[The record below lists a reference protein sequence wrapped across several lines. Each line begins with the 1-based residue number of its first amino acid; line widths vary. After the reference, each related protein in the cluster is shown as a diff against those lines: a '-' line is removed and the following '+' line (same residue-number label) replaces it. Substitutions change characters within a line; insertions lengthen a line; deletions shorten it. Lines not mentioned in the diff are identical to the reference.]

1 MDFLERFSGL
11 ASGPA
16 SQPAAKLLSFTDL
29 SPRIQHHLAQ
39 VYTTLTIALLLSA
52 AGVWVSAATGFGQG
66 LGMIGFMVCVPW
78 MVSTPPTPENLGKRR
93 KLFAGAALS
102 QGLLVAPLVRVAL
115 AVHPSVLFTA
125 FGATACV
132 FACFSAAALLSPRRS
147 YLYLGGLLSSVLTT
161 FCWMRLAS
169 FVFGSGA
176 LLYQAELY
184 GGLAVFSG
192 YVIYDTQVIVERAEA
207 GQTDPLKPALDLL
220 VDFVA
225 IFVRLLVI
233 LMRNAEKKRDQ
244 ESREQQGRR
253 SNRGMRTT
261 RL

>member
-1 MDFLERFSGL
+1 
-11 ASGPA
+11 
-16 SQPAAKLLSFTDL
+16 
-29 SPRIQHHLAQ
+29 
-39 VYTTLTIALLLSA
+39 
-52 AGVWVSAATGFGQG
+52 
-66 LGMIGFMVCVPW
+66 
-78 MVSTPPTPENLGKRR
+78 
-93 KLFAGAALS
+93 
-102 QGLLVAPLVRVAL
+102 
-115 AVHPSVLFTA
+115 
-125 FGATACV
+125 
-132 FACFSAAALLSPRRS
+132 
-147 YLYLGGLLSSVLTT
+147 
-161 FCWMRLAS
+161 MRLAS

>member
-1 MDFLERFSGL
+1 MEFVERLSGL
-11 ASGPA
+11 SAGRA

-29 SPRIQHHLAQ
+29 SPHVQRHLAQ
-39 VYTTLTIALLLSA
+39 VYTTLTVALLLSA
-52 AGVWVSAATGFGQG
+52 AGVWVSAATRIGQG
-66 LGMIGFMVCVPW
+66 VGMLGFMVCVPW
-78 MVSTPPTPENLGKRR
+78 MLSTPATPDNLSKRR
-93 KLFAGAALS
+93 KLFAGAAIS

-115 AVHPSVLFTA
+115 AVHPGVLFTA

-161 FCWMRLAS
+161 FMWMRLAS

-192 YVIYDTQVIVERAEA
+192 YIIYDTQVIVERAEA
-207 GQTDPLKPALDLL
+207 GETDPLKPALDLL

-233 LMRNAEKKRDQ
+233 LMRNAEKREQ
-244 ESREQQGRR
+244 EKREQQGRH
-253 SNRGMRTT
+253 SNRGKRTT

>member
-1 MDFLERFSGL
+1 MDYVDRLAGL
-11 ASGPA
+11 ASGRA
-16 SQPAAKLLSFTDL
+16 AQPATKLLSFTPL
-29 SPRIQHHLAQ
+29 TPRVQQHLAQ
-39 VYTTLTIALLLSA
+39 VYTTLTLALLLSA
-52 AGVWVSAATGFGQG
+52 AGVWVSAVTGFAQG
-66 LGMIGFMVCVPW
+66 LGIIGFMVCVPW
-78 MVSTPPTPENLGKRR
+78 MLSRPATPENLRARR
-93 KLFAGAALS
+93 RLFAGAALS

-115 AVHPSVLFTA
+115 ALHPGVLFTA

-161 FCWMRLAS
+161 FMWMRLAIW
-169 FVFGSGA
+169 VFGSGA

-184 GGLAVFSG
+184 GGLAVFSA
-192 YVIYDTQVIVERAEA
+192 YVVYDTQVIVERAEA
-207 GQTDPLKPALDLL
+207 GETDPLKPALDLL
-220 VDFVA
+220 VDFAA

-233 LMRNAEKKRDQ
+233 LLRNAEKSEQ
-244 ESREQQGRR
+244 EKREQQGRR